1 MLPRSYSRISPRR
14 WGGSGCLLFLLL
26 MMLDLTVQADEQQ
39 QPENAQQAQKAQQA
53 QTSEK
58 PEYIVGP
65 NDVLGITVYDQ
76 PQLSRTYSVQADGSL
91 TFPLIGRVKV
101 GGLSTPAIESE
112 LRQRLSQ
119 GFLKSPQVGVIVEQ
133 YRSQQ
138 IFVIGEVRQPGNLQ
152 FTGSMTVLEA
162 LARVGSTTERAGTE
176 AIIMRPPSGAP
187 PPDEAAVARAQ
198 QVNGSDV
205 IRIDLQSLQS
215 GEVSQNAVLQAG
227 DTIFVPRINS
237 VFVSGQVTTAGEYP
251 IRKGMTVRQVL
262 ALAGGVTDRGS
273 TGRIQIIRKIEGQD
287 RTISANLQDV
297 VQPNDTIIVRER
309 FF

>member
-1 MLPRSYSRISPRR
+1 MLSRSYCRTVRG
-14 WGGSGCLLFLLL
+14 GGSRSCLVLMLL
-26 MMLDLTVQADEQQ
+26 MVAVTVRAAEEQQ
-39 QPENAQQAQKAQQA
+39 RENAGQPQKAEQPQNT
-53 QTSEK
+53 QR
-58 PEYIVGP
+58 PEYVVGP

-76 PQLSRTYSVQADGSL
+76 PQLSRTYNVQADGSL
-91 TFPLIGRVKV
+91 TFPLVGRVKV
-101 GGLSTPAIESE
+101 GGLSTPQIENE
-112 LRQRLSQ
+112 LRLRLSQ

-138 IFVIGEVRQPGNLQ
+138 IFVIGEVRQPGSLQ

-162 LARVGSTTERAGTE
+162 LARVGSTTERAGAE
-176 AIIMRPPSGAP
+176 AVIVRPPSGTAP
-187 PPDEAAVARAQ
+187 PDAAAVARAQ
-198 QVNGSDV
+198 QANGSDV

-215 GEVSQNAVLQAG
+215 GTLTQNATLQAG
-227 DTIFVPRINS
+227 DTIFVPRVDS

-287 RTISANLQDV
+287 RTINANLQDE

>member
-1 MLPRSYSRISPRR
+1 MLPRSCSRISLRR
-14 WGGSGCLLFLLL
+14 YGISCCLLVLLL
-26 MMLDLTVQADEQQ
+26 MLLNLTVRADQAPPQNAPPAQ
-39 QPENAQQAQKAQQA
+39 NGQPPQNARQG
-53 QTSEK
+53 
-58 PEYIVGP
+58 EYIVGP

-138 IFVIGEVRQPGNLQ
+138 IFVIGEVRQPGSLQ

-162 LARVGSTTERAGTE
+162 LARVGSTTERAGNE
-176 AIIMRPPSGAP
+176 AIIVRPPSGAP
-187 PPDEAAVARAQ
+187 PPDAAAVARAQ
-198 QVNGSDV
+198 QENGSNV
-205 IRIDLQSLQS
+205 IRIDLQNLQS
-215 GEVSQNAVLQAG
+215 GTLSQNAALQAG
-227 DTIFVPRINS
+227 DTIFVPRVNS

-251 IRKGMTVRQVL
+251 IRNGMTVRQVL

-287 RTISANLQDV
+287 RTISAELQDV

>member
-1 MLPRSYSRISPRR
+1 MRIIMLERSYPSRR
-14 WGGSGCLLFLLL
+14 WGGSGCLLVLLL
-26 MMLDLTVQADEQQ
+26 MMVNVALRADEQQ
-39 QPENAQQAQKAQQA
+39 QPQNAPPQGNPQQ
-53 QTSEK
+53 
-58 PEYIVGP
+58 PEYVVGP
-65 NDVLGITVYDQ
+65 NDILGITVYDQ

-112 LRQRLSQ
+112 LRQRLSK

-138 IFVIGEVRQPGNLQ
+138 IFVIGEVRQPGSLQ

-162 LARVGSTTERAGTE
+162 LARVGSTTERAGIE
-176 AIIMRPPSGAP
+176 AIIVRPPSGAP
-187 PPDEAAVARAQ
+187 TPDAAAVARAEQ
-198 QVNGSDV
+198 LNGSDV
-205 IRIDLQSLQS
+205 IRIDLQNLQT
-215 GEVSQNAVLQAG
+215 GALSQNTALQAG
-227 DTIFVPRINS
+227 DTIFVPRISS

>member
-1 MLPRSYSRISPRR
+1 MWPKSCSRQFIRGRRGAGSLVLLCLFVLTAARS
-14 WGGSGCLLFLLL
+14 
-26 MMLDLTVQADEQQ
+26 A
-39 QPENAQQAQKAQQA
+39 AQQGPHAGVQPPASGVQQ
-53 QTSEK
+53 SD
-58 PEYIVGP
+58 YVVGP
-65 NDVLGITVYDQ
+65 NDILGITVYDQ

-101 GGLSTPAIESE
+101 GGLTTPAVENE

-119 GFLKSPQVGVIVEQ
+119 GFLKNPQVGVIVEQ

-138 IFVIGEVRQPGNLQ
+138 IFVIGEVRTPGSLQ

-162 LARVGSTTERAGTE
+162 LARVGSTTERAGSE
-176 AIIMRPPSGAP
+176 AVIVRPPAGSTT
-187 PPDEAAVARAQ
+187 PDAAAVARAQ
-198 QVNGSDV
+198 QENGSNV
-205 IRIDLQSLQS
+205 IRIDLQRLQS
-215 GEVSQNAVLQAG
+215 GALAQSVILQGG
-227 DTIFVPRINS
+227 DTIFVPRADS
-237 VFVSGQVTTAGEYP
+237 VFVSGHVTSAGEYP

-273 TGRIQIIRKIEGQD
+273 TGRIQIIRKINGEE
-287 RTISANLQDV
+287 RTIGVNLQDV

>member
-1 MLPRSYSRISPRR
+1 MLPRSYCRTVRG
-14 WGGSGCLLFLLL
+14 WGSGGCLVL
-26 MMLDLTVQADEQQ
+26 MLVMMTVTVCGAEEQQ
-39 QPENAQQAQKAQQA
+39 RENASQSQKAEQPQNT
-53 QTSEK
+53 QR
-58 PEYIVGP
+58 PEYVVGP

-76 PQLSRTYSVQADGSL
+76 PQLSRTYNVQADGSL
-91 TFPLIGRVKV
+91 TFPLVGRVKV
-101 GGLSTPAIESE
+101 GGLSTPQIESE

-138 IFVIGEVRQPGNLQ
+138 IFVIGEVRQPGSLQ
-152 FTGSMTVLEA
+152 FTGSMTILEA
-162 LARVGSTTERAGTE
+162 LARVGSTTERAGAE
-176 AIIMRPPSGAP
+176 AVIVRPPSGTP
-187 PPDEAAVARAQ
+187 LPDAAAVMRAQ
-198 QVNGSDV
+198 QANGSDV

-215 GEVSQNAVLQAG
+215 GTLAQNATLQAG
-227 DTIFVPRINS
+227 DTIFVPRVDS

-287 RTISANLQDV
+287 RTINANLQDEV
-297 VQPNDTIIVRER
+297 RPNDTIIVRER

>member
-1 MLPRSYSRISPRR
+1 
-14 WGGSGCLLFLLL
+14 
-26 MMLDLTVQADEQQ
+26 
-39 QPENAQQAQKAQQA
+39 
-53 QTSEK
+53 
-58 PEYIVGP
+58 
-65 NDVLGITVYDQ
+65 VYDQ

-112 LRQRLSQ
+112 LRQLLSQ

-138 IFVIGEVRQPGNLQ
+138 IFVIGEVRQPGSLQ

-162 LARVGSTTERAGTE
+162 LARVGSTTERAGNE
-176 AIIMRPPSGAP
+176 AIIVRPPSGAP
-187 PPDEAAVARAQ
+187 PPDAAAAVARAQ
-198 QVNGSDV
+198 QENGSNV
-205 IRIDLQSLQS
+205 IRIDLQNLQ
-215 GEVSQNAVLQAG
+215 GGTLSQNAALQAG
-227 DTIFVPRINS
+227 DTIFVPRVNS
-237 VFVSGQVTTAGEYP
+237 VFVSGQVTAAGEYP

-273 TGRIQIIRKIEGQD
+273 TGRIQIIRKIDGED
-287 RTISANLQDV
+287 RTISAELQDV

>member
-1 MLPRSYSRISPRR
+1 MCRDYGLVNLVLLALVLAPLNSAAQQEPAQS
-14 WGGSGCLLFLLL
+14 SG
-26 MMLDLTVQADEQQ
+26 AQ
-39 QPENAQQAQKAQQA
+39 QPA
-53 QTSEK
+53 
-58 PEYIVGP
+58 YVVGP
-65 NDVLGITVYDQ
+65 NDILGVTVYDQ

-101 GGLSTPAIESE
+101 GGLTTSDVEAE

-119 GFLKSPQVGVIVEQ
+119 GYLKNPQVGVIVEQ

-138 IFVIGEVRQPGNLQ
+138 IFVIGEVRTPGSLQ

-162 LARVGSTTERAGTE
+162 LARVGSTTERAGAE
-176 AIIMRPPSGAP
+176 AVIVRPPAGS
-187 PPDEAAVARAQ
+187 AALDAAAIARAQ
-198 QVNGSDV
+198 QENGANV
-205 IRIDLQSLQS
+205 LRVDLQRLQS
-215 GEVSQNAVLQAG
+215 GALAQSVTLQGG
-227 DTIFVPRINS
+227 DTIFVPRADS
-237 VFVSGQVTTAGEYP
+237 VFVSGHVTSAGEYP

-273 TGRIQIIRKIEGQD
+273 TGRIQVIRKVDGEE
-287 RTISANLQDV
+287 RTINVNLQDI